1 MSNTRKVAV
10 AEAGNGPTSVLT
22 DAQVSAFWNWVIAND
37 KPAWNMAAHFVRKR
51 DARDVVHTAAI
62 LFIESL
68 QRPVSPRA
76 FPKSEGEFRRRFLV
90 IIRNHALDCVR
101 DGDAR
106 ERGRR
111 FREGVDAEPRV
122 GGRNTPDRRLD
133 RVFARND
140 TRKYDAPAGAW
151 APDQHEVDELEE
163 ILTRALAGITQ
174 MQRNVLVEAYLKGQ
188 KRAQVAAR
196 FGISVKTYDS
206 TVQAAFD
213 LLRFDLDD
221 MSFDAGE
228 LDRSAW
234 WDRIDQLHDAYWAWQ
249 APRLEAKWAAEF
261 AAKDA
266 AAAAEAAA
274 AGTPGADAA

>member
-1 MSNTRKVAV
+1 MRNTREVAT
-10 AEAGNGPTSVLT
+10 AESGNPTTSVLT
-22 DAQVSAFWNWVIAND
+22 DDQLSTFWNWVVDND

-62 LFIESL
+62 SFIESL

-76 FPKSEGEFRRRFLV
+76 FPKSEEEFRRRFLV
-90 IIRNHALDCVR
+90 IVRNHAIDCVR
-101 DGDAR
+101 DADAS
-106 ERGRR
+106 ERGKR
-111 FREGVDAEPRV
+111 FHEGVDAEPRV
-122 GGRNTPDRRLD
+122 GGRNTPDRALD

-163 ILTRALAGITQ
+163 ILTRALAGISQ
-174 MQRNVLVEAYLKGQ
+174 MQRNVLVETYLKGQ

-196 FGISVKTYDS
+196 FDIRVKTYDS
-206 TVQAAFD
+206 TLQAAFD
-213 LLRFDLDD
+213 RLRFDLDD

-234 WDRIDQLHDAYWAWQ
+234 WDRIDQLHDA
-249 APRLEAKWAAEF
+249 
-261 AAKDA
+261 
-266 AAAAEAAA
+266 
-274 AGTPGADAA
+274 